1 MKSINYTTIIVLIF
15 IFSNIFN
22 NFVTGS
28 DIKKM
33 DISEFSYK
41 LEIQI
46 PFDTNIDI
54 AKYQPI
60 DIKLTF
66 PQICYAKNEKDNSIR
81 IGIEKDSEITE
92 LESQIYNLEKTDE
105 THISSC
111 GLVFLIPEEADGTEK
126 YFVYYDST
134 QTEIPDYEKYVFI
147 DDSHY
152 FYEPIPG
159 QKIDVDYFGIKE
171 NDNYIYAIVQK
182 GELLGNPISQ
192 SILKFKPG
200 SKIVETYNIQ
210 QLCVFDM
217 RYGIFAQPD
226 YVGSSWA
233 TNVKKTVLADGNLM
247 IRIRMECTSPR
258 GDILTDN
265 IYTYYHSPIDT
276 KRIYVD
282 VYHEVLEDITV
293 EESSLLDGTYGGI
306 VSIKSR
312 SSTIEKMNV
321 GEILPKINVFT
332 ESGNIDEYPV
342 PENPNTLEREIIIGT
357 EDDIDL
363 GKNAWISLSDP
374 SLGMAHGIIIN
385 SNTELNTNE
394 DGVQVKAWV
403 KENIKLPGLEA
414 DTGNL
419 YISRNSYENNIHNP
433 NLKKGF
439 NINFKAEFLTYLN
452 GNFESVNKESIVFHK
467 LEKIKPVLRENLT
480 QDEKEETQRFSLS
493 TFVHLAPSSALG
505 SLLSAATGK
514 KFPYIYA
521 ELYENNSFKSSG
533 SVSRIALGSM
543 DFDLEGK
550 SFLEKIKTVFGIF
563 DIKNSSFVKKIV
575 FPDLKP
581 GLYII
586 KIFRENTIFGDQRK
600 FIGYGIANVFDDT
613 SIRIFCSSQGTCN
626 FNVFNQ
632 EEKGI
637 EGVNFCLLQGH
648 NAIIADG
655 FSDNNGSVFLKVP
668 TSIRNPYT
676 LRVLYKG
683 FLISEQEIHIRP
695 LNHLKI
701 YRDSFNVELFDL
713 IVKLTDK
720 WGLNPEIDVNI
731 IITSKDMSE
740 VISISAKKEAFNK
753 YVFENLLGAEYIL
766 NLKYKSFEIQEKI
779 NVWDD
784 KTIELILPAEYTI
797 SLNVLNNIGL
807 NIDNGIAV
815 ISRDNKDINVDINKN
830 GRSIFIVPPGSYD
843 LKILVDEKV
852 IAKQKIDI
860 RSDKN
865 VDIITEYDS
874 FIHTFVFLIG
884 IFLGL
889 GIFILMFLKR
899 NIKLCLK
906 LLTVV
911 LIFISI
917 FQPWWIL
924 NGEEEDIE
932 TSTINMLF
940 PPKMVTLTSSS
951 DFIGGSVS
959 VINDDFTSVMVL
971 ISGFLMFSIILILI
985 SLFFKKRFSKLK
997 NIILFTS
1004 ILLLIICIVLFY
1016 YAMSM
1021 VTNIG
1026 VGGFMGSGDISVFI
1040 PGNIQSMDLACDW
1053 GPGIGFILVLV
1064 SLIFLFLSMLIK
1076 KGLKIKIPSF
1086 Y

>member
-15 IFSNIFN
+15 IFSTIFN
-22 NFVTGS
+22 NFATAS

-33 DISEFSYK
+33 DLSDFSFK
-41 LEIQI
+41 QEIKI

-60 DIKLTF
+60 DIRLTF
-66 PQICYAKNEKDNSIR
+66 PQICYAKNENDNSIR
-81 IGIEKDSEITE
+81 VGIEKDGEIIE
-92 LESQIYNLEKTDE
+92 LESQIYNLDKTDE

-134 QTEIPDYEKYVFI
+134 QTDITDYEKFVFI

-171 NDNYIYAIVQK
+171 KDNYIYAIVQK

-192 SILKFKPG
+192 SIIKFKPG
-200 SKIVETYNIQ
+200 SKVVETYNIQ

-217 RYGIFAQPD
+217 RYGISAQPD

-233 TNVKKTVLADGNLM
+233 TSVKKTILTDGNLM
-247 IRIRMECTSPR
+247 IRVRIECTSPK

-265 IYTYYHSPIDT
+265 IYTYYHSPSDT

-293 EESSLLDGTYGGI
+293 EEPSLLDGTYGGI

-321 GEILPKINVFT
+321 GEILPKIHVFI

-374 SLGMAHGIIIN
+374 SLGIVHGIIVN
-385 SNTELNTNE
+385 SNTELKTNE

-403 KENIKLPGLEA
+403 KENIKLPGLEV

-419 YISRNSYENNIHNP
+419 YISRNSYEDNIHNP

-439 NINFKAEFLTYLN
+439 KINFKAEFLTYLN
-452 GNFESVNKESIVFHK
+452 GNFESVDKESIFFHK
-467 LEKIKPVLRENLT
+467 LGKITPVLRENLT
-480 QDEKEETQRFSLS
+480 QDDKEDTQRFSLS
-493 TFVHLAPSSALG
+493 TFVHSAPSFALG

-533 SVSRIALGSM
+533 SVSRVALGSM

-563 DIKNSSFVKKIV
+563 DVKNSSFVKKII

-581 GLYII
+581 GLYIV

-626 FNVFNQ
+626 FNVFDQ

-637 EGVNFCLLQGH
+637 DGVNFCLLQD
-648 NAIIADG
+648 NDAIIADG
-655 FSDNNGSVFLKVP
+655 FSDNNGSVVLKVP

-676 LRVLYKG
+676 LRVIYKG
-683 FLISEQEIHIRP
+683 FLISEQEIYIRP
-695 LNHLKI
+695 LNHFRMYI
-701 YRDSFNVELFDL
+701 DSFNVDLFDL
-713 IVKLTDK
+713 SVNLVDK
-720 WGLNPEIDVNI
+720 WGLSPEVDVNV
-731 IITSKDMSE
+731 IITSKDMFE
-740 VISISAKKEAFNK
+740 VISISAIKEAFNK
-753 YVFENLLGAEYIL
+753 YVFEDLIGAEYVL
-766 NLKYKSFEIQEKI
+766 NLKYKSFEMQEKI

-784 KTIELILPAEYTI
+784 KTIELVLPAEYTI
-797 SLNVLNNIGL
+797 SLNVLNNIGF
-807 NIDNGIAV
+807 NIYDGIAI
-815 ISRDNKDINVDINKN
+815 ISRDNKNINVDINKN
-830 GRSIFIVPPGSYD
+830 GKTVFTVPPGTYD

-865 VDIITEYDS
+865 LDIITECDS

-884 IFLGL
+884 IVLGV
-889 GIFILMFLKR
+889 GIVVLMFLKR

-906 LLTVV
+906 LLAVI

-924 NGEEEDIE
+924 NGEEKGIQ
-932 TSTINMLF
+932 TNSINMLY

-951 DFIGGSVS
+951 DFIGGSIS

-971 ISGFLMFSIILILI
+971 ISGFLIFSIILILI
-985 SLFFKKRFSKLK
+985 SLFFKKKFSKLK
-997 NIILFTS
+997 NFIIFTS
-1004 ILLLIICIVLFY
+1004 ILLLIVCIVLFY

-1026 VGGFMGSGDISVFI
+1026 VGGFMGSGDISVSI
-1040 PGNIQSMDLACDW
+1040 PGKIQSIDLACDW

-1064 SLIFLFLSMLIK
+1064 SLIFLFFSIFIK
-1076 KGLKIKIPSF
+1076 KELKIKIPRF